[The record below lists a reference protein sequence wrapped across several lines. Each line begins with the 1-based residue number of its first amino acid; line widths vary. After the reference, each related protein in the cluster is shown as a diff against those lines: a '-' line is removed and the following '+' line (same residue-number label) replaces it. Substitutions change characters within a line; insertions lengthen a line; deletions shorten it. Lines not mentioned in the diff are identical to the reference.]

1 MSMPSQQMTI
11 LPHNLR
17 TGGHDR
23 VIRLVLGPQ
32 NKKQPLVLVAAGPDH
47 AVEAVA
53 ALTSLAH
60 QLVQPEAPILNAP
73 LYMELTPYPWTN
85 LEGLP
90 QESGVVCSQGHE
102 TALTVTFKSPPFPY
116 WAMPH
121 VHLIQPNA
129 DVREQACLLGFGV
142 VVEAAAQA
150 TFGMTGIDPDHR
162 ITIIAG
168 QSGTWRRELSN
179 LLQRSLV
186 AFLRHTG
193 RLADHKESH
202 GDDHLLYV
210 SASQLRW
217 LHAER
222 HSFFEATLSPGDHF
236 APHQPIGRLVQ
247 PFDAATP
254 QTIACPHEGLVIAT
268 RQLRPVEAGD
278 PIILVATTNPH
289 DHD

>member
-1 MSMPSQQMTI
+1 MSIPNQQITM
-11 LPHNLR
+11 LPPNSPQQD
-17 TGGHDR
+17 HDR
-23 VIRLVLGPQ
+23 VTRFVLGPD

-60 QLVQPEAPILNAP
+60 QLLQPGAPLLNAP
-73 LYMELTPYPWTN
+73 LYMELTRYPWAR

-90 QESGVVCSQGHE
+90 QGSGPAAPSFNHDAAM
-102 TALTVTFKSPPFPY
+102 TITFKAPPFPY
-116 WAMPH
+116 WTVPH
-121 VHLIQPNA
+121 AHLIQPNA
-129 DVREQACLLGFGV
+129 DVREQACLLGFKV
-142 VVEAAAQA
+142 VVEAPAQA
-150 TFGMTGIDPDHR
+150 TFGMAGINPDHQ

-168 QSGTWRRELSN
+168 QSGTLHRDLGN

-186 AFLRHTG
+186 SFLRHTG
-193 RLADHKESH
+193 RLAGHREGH

-210 SASQLRW
+210 DARQLQW

-236 APHQPIGRLVQ
+236 VPHQPIGRLVQ

-254 QTIACPHEGLVIAT
+254 QTIACPYAGIVIAT
-268 RQLRPVEAGD
+268 RQVRPVEAGD
-278 PIILVATTNPH
+278 PIILVATTGSH
-289 DHD
+289 G